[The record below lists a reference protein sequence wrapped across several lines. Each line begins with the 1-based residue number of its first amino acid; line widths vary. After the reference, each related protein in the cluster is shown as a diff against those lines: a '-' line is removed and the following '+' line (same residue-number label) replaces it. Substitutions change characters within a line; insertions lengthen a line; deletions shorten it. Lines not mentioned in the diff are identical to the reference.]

1 MCGIVGF
8 LSQKQLLNFRQVL
21 DEMGSSIAHRGPD
34 SDGIWF
40 DESNGIGFAHRRLSI
55 VDISPSGHQPM
66 FSKSERYV
74 LIYNGEIYNHI
85 EIRKSIENKVAT
97 FKWRGHSDT
106 ETLLGS
112 IEVFGIEQTV
122 NSLVGMF
129 AIAIWDLQE
138 KKLILVRDRVGEKPL
153 YYGWQNGVFLFGSE
167 LRAITKYPG
176 FEKKIDQN
184 ALKSF
189 FKYNYVPAPYSIYQ
203 GIKKMIPGTIL
214 TLSLDDMQISENK
227 YWDFSSNITPKGR
240 RSFVDFGTAKDEL
253 EKLVIRSVRSQ
264 MMSDVPLG
272 AFLSGG
278 VDSSTVVGVMQSL
291 SNQPVKTFTIGFE
304 ESNFN
309 EAPYAKEIASHLKTD
324 HTELYVSP
332 ETAQSVIPLLP
343 FIYDEPFSDSSQI
356 PTYLVANLA
365 KQKVTVSL
373 SGDAG
378 DELFAGYNRY
388 LFAQKSWNKVSQLP
402 TRMRDVFGGLLQSQ
416 DPATWDTFFSLFAHL
431 LPSRYRHKDFGDKIH
446 KLSYLLRSD
455 SSNQLY
461 DRLITHW
468 SDDDNLVLDQQA
480 ISLKYD
486 LSKFGN
492 LDFLESMMA
501 LDTMSYL
508 PDDIL
513 VKVDRAAMA
522 NSLETRVPFLD
533 HRIIEF
539 AWSLPME
546 YKIMGG
552 EGKHILREVLYKYV
566 PKVLIERPKMGFG
579 VPIGSWLRGPLR
591 EWAEDLLNERSLNED
606 GLLNVHL
613 VQTRCKEHLSG
624 KRNWQYHLWDVL
636 MFQSW
641 HKQNK

>member
-8 LSQKQLLNFRQVL
+8 LAEKKLLNFRQVL
-21 DEMGSSIAHRGPD
+21 DDMGSSIAHRGPD

-40 DESNGIGFAHRRLSI
+40 DESCGIGFAHRRLSI
-55 VDISPSGHQPM
+55 IDISPSGHQPM

-85 EIRKSIENKVAT
+85 EIRKSIENKVGT

-112 IEVFGIEQTV
+112 IEAFGIEQTV
-122 NSLVGMF
+122 RSLVGMF

-138 KKLILVRDRVGEKPL
+138 KKLTLVRDRVGEKPL

-189 FKYNYVPAPYSIYQ
+189 FKYNYVPAPFSIYQ

-214 TLSLDDMQISENK
+214 TLSSDEMQISENK
-227 YWDFSSNITPKGR
+227 YWDFRSLITAKGR
-240 RSFVDFGTAKDEL
+240 HSFIDFGTAIDEL
-253 EKLVIRSVRSQ
+253 EKLIIRSVRSQ

-304 ESNFN
+304 ETNFN
-309 EAPYAKEIASHLKTD
+309 EAPYAKEIASYLKTD

-332 ETAQSVIPLLP
+332 ETAQSVIPLIPL
-343 FIYDEPFSDSSQI
+343 IYDEPFSDSSQI
-356 PTYLVANLA
+356 PTYLVAKLA

-388 LFAQKSWNKVSQLP
+388 LFAQQSWNKISQLSA
-402 TRMRDVFGGLLQSQ
+402 TMRNVVGGLMQYQ
-416 DPATWDTFFSLFAHL
+416 APATWDTLFSLFAFL
-431 LPSRYRHKDFGDKIH
+431 VPSRYRHKNIGDKIH

-455 SSNQLY
+455 SSNELY

-468 SDDDNLVLDQQA
+468 SDDDDLVLDQKA

-486 LSKFGN
+486 LSMFGN
-492 LDFLESMMA
+492 LDFIESMMA
-501 LDTMSYL
+501 VDTMSYL

-546 YKIMGG
+546 YKIKGG
-552 EGKHILREVLYKYV
+552 KGKHLLREVLYKYV
-566 PKVLIERPKMGFG
+566 SKELIERPKMGFG

-591 EWAEDLLNERSLNED
+591 EWAEDLLNERTLNED

-613 VQTRCKEHLSG
+613 VQTRWKEHLSG
-624 KRNWQYHLWDVL
+624 KRNWQYHLWDIL

-641 HKQNK
+641 HQNHS